1 MNQPNRHRT
10 LSRRTTNH
18 NALADFDAAF
28 TDINIAPAAA
38 MGDGRHPHRCQR
50 PPPSL
55 RSLLEHNSVNSVTL
69 TPLVSHSMINSA
81 ISVNSAS
88 PTLCPPA

>member
-28 TDINIAPAAA
+28 TDINITPMAA
-38 MGDGRHPHRCQR
+38 MDATRSAHRHRYAATAQ
-50 PPPSL
+50 PSPAQL
-55 RSLLEHNSVNSVTL
+55 RRRSCRTV
-69 TPLVSHSMINSA
+69 
-81 ISVNSAS
+81 
-88 PTLCPPA
+88 